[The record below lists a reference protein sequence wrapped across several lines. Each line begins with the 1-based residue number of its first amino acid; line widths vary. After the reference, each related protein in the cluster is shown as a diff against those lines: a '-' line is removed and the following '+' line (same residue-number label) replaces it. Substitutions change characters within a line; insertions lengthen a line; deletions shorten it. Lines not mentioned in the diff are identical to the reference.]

1 MNVLV
6 FCEHNPSMDSPEGKA
21 AYPEGLGECLAQLL
35 REAGHTATLLPM
47 DEQGV
52 HGFTDELLNSATSPS
67 GGGTGTTTPCRVK
80 SSTKSSTACI
90 AAWACSFCTPR
101 ISRAPFSA

>member
-35 REAGHTATLLPM
+35 RGAGHTATLLPM
-47 DEQGV
+47 GEQGV
-52 HGFTDELLNSATSPS
+52 FEFCRRRLLVGALL
-67 GGGTGTTTPCRVK
+67 
-80 SSTKSSTACI
+80 
-90 AAWACSFCTPR
+90 PR
-101 ISRAPFSA
+101 RRAE